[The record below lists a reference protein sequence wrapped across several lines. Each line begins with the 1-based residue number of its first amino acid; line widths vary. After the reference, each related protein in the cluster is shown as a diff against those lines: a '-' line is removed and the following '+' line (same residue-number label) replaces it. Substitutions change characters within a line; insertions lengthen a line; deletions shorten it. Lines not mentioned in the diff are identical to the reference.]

1 MIEVR
6 IKNISITDIGFVIFL
21 RREGED
27 RVLPIFIGPVE
38 AQAITNILLKQ
49 PAKRP
54 MTHDLFASVLK
65 EAEWKVVRVEITEIK
80 NETFFASLVIQ
91 QKKYALKGSDK
102 TIRVL
107 DARPSDAIA
116 LALRH
121 EAPIFVADK
130 LLADHG
136 VFLAPD
142 DAGGE
147 TPKDGG
153 DQGITK
159 KLNDQLGL
167 FHKALDEAVKEER
180 FEDAEKIRRQIDQL
194 IRRDN

>member
-6 IKNISITDIGFVIFL
+6 IKNISITDIGFVVFL
-21 RREGED
+21 RREGDD

-38 AQAITNILLKQ
+38 AQAITTILLKQ
-49 PAKRP
+49 AGKRP
-54 MTHDLFASVLK
+54 MTHDLFAAVLK

-80 NETFFASLVIQ
+80 NETFYAVLVIQ

-102 TIRVL
+102 TLRSL

-136 VFLAPD
+136 VFLAPEE
-142 DAGGE
+142 AGGE
-147 TPKDGG
+147 TPKAGADM
-153 DQGITK
+153 GITK
-159 KLNDQLGL
+159 KLNDQLGV
-167 FHKALDEAVKEER
+167 FHKALDEAVREER
-180 FEDAEKIRRQIDQL
+180 FEDADKIRKQINQL
-194 IRRDN
+194 IGLDN